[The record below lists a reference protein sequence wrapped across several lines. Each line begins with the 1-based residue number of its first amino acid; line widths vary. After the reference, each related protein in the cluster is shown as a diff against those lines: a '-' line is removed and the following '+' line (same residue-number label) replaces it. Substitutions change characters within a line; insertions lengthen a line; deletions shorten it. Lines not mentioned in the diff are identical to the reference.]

1 MNGMRRGRPKADPQR
16 CSLLMQ
22 HVFQIVDDSGMTQR
36 RVAERA
42 GVGENTLC
50 RWRSGRIA
58 PTVGMIEAVLGAA
71 GYRLTIER
79 VN

>member
-1 MNGMRRGRPKADPQR
+1 MR
-16 CSLLMQ
+16 

-58 PTVGMIEAVLGAA
+58 PTIGMVEAVLEAL

-79 VN
+79 AD

>member
-1 MNGMRRGRPKADPQR
+1 MPRGRPKADPQR
-16 CSLLMQ
+16 CSSFMR

-58 PTVGMIEAVLGAA
+58 PTIGMVEAVLEAS

-79 VN
+79 AD

>member
-1 MNGMRRGRPKADPQR
+1 MR
-16 CSLLMQ
+16 

-58 PTVGMIEAVLGAA
+58 PTIGMVEAVLEAS

-79 VN
+79 AD

>member
-1 MNGMRRGRPKADPQR
+1 MQRGRPKADPQR
-16 CSLLMQ
+16 CSPFMR

-58 PTVGMIEAVLGAA
+58 PTIGMVEAVLEAS

-79 VN
+79 AG